1 MNKKRGKILRQSL
14 SNRVVHWVT
23 ALTIFSLII
32 SGFGQMPMYKR
43 YNITKLP
50 FSSWL
55 GEYSITLVMHYIG
68 AIVLIFIVTYHIFVH
83 GLQKQLDALPKKGDI
98 KVSYQIIKAMITKGE
113 EPPSD
118 KYLAEQRLAYLAIGL
133 TILLLIST
141 GIIKIVKNIGLF
153 QIPEVI
159 LTLSTQIHNAAT
171 FVIIF
176 LIIGHLAA
184 FLVKANRKL
193 LPGMFSGYVD
203 EDYVIHRHS
212 IWYKKLQSPRVKS
225 REEDIVKKEPVKKR
239 DTSRPLL
246 PKEMMSSFSKKEI
259 ARD

>member
-1 MNKKRGKILRQSL
+1 MSKKTGKILRQTL
-14 SNRVVHWVT
+14 SNRVVHWIT
-23 ALTIFSLII
+23 ALSIFSLII

-50 FSSWL
+50 FSTWL

-68 AIVLIFIVTYHIFVH
+68 AIILIFIVTYHIFVH
-83 GLQKQLDALPKKGDI
+83 GLQKQLDALPKKGDL
-98 KVSYQIIKAMITKGE
+98 KASYQIIKAMITKGE

-118 KYLAEQRLAYLAIGL
+118 KYLAEQRLAYLAIGV
-133 TILLLIST
+133 TILLLIVT
-141 GIIKIVKNIGLF
+141 GMVKMVKNAGLF
-153 QIPEVI
+153 HFPEII

-171 FVIIF
+171 FVMVF

-203 EDYVIHRHS
+203 EAYVEHRHA
-212 IWYKKLQSPRVKS
+212 IWYKKLKTPRAT
-225 REEDIVKKEPVKKR
+225 RGNEETVEREPVKKR

-246 PKEMMSSFSKKEI
+246 PKEMITSFSKKEA

>member
-1 MNKKRGKILRQSL
+1 MSKKPGKILRQTL

-23 ALTIFSLII
+23 ALSIFSLIM

-50 FSSWL
+50 LSSWL

-68 AIVLIFIVTYHIFVH
+68 AIILIFIVTYHIFVH
-83 GLQKQLDALPKKGDI
+83 GLQKQLDALPRKGDI
-98 KVSYQIIKAMITKGE
+98 KASYQIIKAMITKGE

-118 KYLAEQRLAYLAIGL
+118 KYLAEQRLAYLAIGV
-133 TILLLIST
+133 TILLLIVT
-141 GIIKIVKNIGLF
+141 GMVKMVKNIGLIH
-153 QIPEVI
+153 IPEII

-171 FVIIF
+171 FMMVF

-203 EDYVIHRHS
+203 EEYVKHRHS
-212 IWYKKLQSPRVKS
+212 IWYEKLKTPRAK
-225 REEDIVKKEPVKKR
+225 RGNEETVKKEPVKKR

-246 PKEMMSSFSKKEI
+246 PKEMMTSFAKKEA

>member
-1 MNKKRGKILRQSL
+1 MNKKPGKILRQTL

-23 ALTIFSLII
+23 ALSIFSLII

-50 FSSWL
+50 FSTWL

-68 AIVLIFIVTYHIFVH
+68 AIILIFIVFYHIFVH
-83 GLQKQLDALPKKGDI
+83 GLQKQLDALPKRGDL
-98 KVSYQIIKAMITKGE
+98 KASYEIIKAMITKGE

-133 TILLLIST
+133 TILLLIVT
-141 GIIKIVKNIGLF
+141 GIIKMVKNVGLF
-153 QIPEVI
+153 QFPEIV

-171 FVIIF
+171 FMMIF

-184 FLVKANRKL
+184 FLIKANRKL

-203 EDYVIHRHS
+203 EEYVKHRHS
-212 IWYKKLQSPRVKS
+212 IWYGKLQAPRIKQKKDEKV
-225 REEDIVKKEPVKKR
+225 REVA
-239 DTSRPLL
+239 RPLL
-246 PKEMMSSFSKKEI
+246 PKEMMSSFAKKET
-259 ARD
+259 AKH